1 MQKAQTLKEEKG
13 ILKLPDLVVSK
24 KIDQGT
30 IELVKA
36 IYSDD
41 EYAHQLPGKKDC
53 VSIGMKWYMQKRLI
67 LCNLK
72 ELYAIFMER
81 FPQRKIGFSMFAKVV
96 HTCRSQRNP
105 FCLCLHNKSECKVD
119 VRCGKHW
126 SSLP

>member
-53 VSIGMKWYMQKRLI
+53 VSIGMKWYMQKTSYPMQFER
-67 LCNLK
+67 
-72 ELYAIFMER
+72 AICYFYGE
-81 FPQRKIGFSMFAKVV
+81 V
-96 HTCRSQRNP
+96 
-105 FCLCLHNKSECKVD
+105 
-119 VRCGKHW
+119 
-126 SSLP
+126 SSTKDWVFHVCQSGAYL